1 MVISFPSKIPC
12 LSYHHNYRKLDI
24 LSDTNEQQG
33 GAASGTHGRT
43 FSEDGGGDH
52 REGPHTKIIR
62 DAKKRQKTEG
72 ERVHHQ
78 PRKVL
83 RTTFCRLRGQGKLP
97 VDGGRLAISK
107 ALATPIRNRLHCYQ
121 HDLRF
126 PGTFGCP

>member
-62 DAKKRQKTEG
+62 DAKKDKKPKAKEFITNLEKFYGQHFADFAVKENCLWMEG
-72 ERVHHQ
+72 DSQYLKPWQ
-78 PRKVL
+78 P
-83 RTTFCRLRGQGKLP
+83 P
-97 VDGGRLAISK
+97 
-107 ALATPIRNRLHCYQ
+107 
-121 HDLRF
+121 
-126 PGTFGCP
+126 